1 MKDAPETN
9 ENGHLQRCWGQG
21 APRSSATVAPAED
34 ANMRALEADVTALL
48 VSNGLLVDSKKYTG
62 DPNS

>member
-1 MKDAPETN
+1 MKGAPETN

-21 APRSSATVAPAED
+21 APWSSATVAPAED
-34 ANMRALEADVTALL
+34 ANIRAHEADVTARP
-48 VSNGLLVDSKKYTG
+48 VPNGLLVDSEKYTG